1 LVALPRKVTYQRLG
15 QGNDEATAIALPH
28 GPQTEAEAHVWLKE
42 RLGPMAYVEVEQM
55 KVRNSAPA
63 LATLAKAW
71 RGSPL
76 NKVIRTVAD
85 IVAQLTPASGG
96 LPDASEDDR

>member
-1 LVALPRKVTYQRLG
+1 VTYQKSG
-15 QGNDEATAIALPH
+15 SGNDGTTALALPQ
-28 GPQTEAEAHVWLKE
+28 GPQTEAEVHAWLE
-42 RLGPMAYVEVEQM
+42 DRLGPMAHVEVEQM
-55 KVRNSAPA
+55 KARNSAPA
-63 LATLAKAW
+63 LAMFAKAW

-96 LPDASEDDR
+96 LPEASEDDR